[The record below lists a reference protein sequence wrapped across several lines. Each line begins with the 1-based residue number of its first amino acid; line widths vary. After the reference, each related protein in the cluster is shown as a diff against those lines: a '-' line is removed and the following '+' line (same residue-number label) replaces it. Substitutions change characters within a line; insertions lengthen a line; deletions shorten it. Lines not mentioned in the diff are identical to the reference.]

1 MVHIKAKTLSQ
12 KVYEV
17 DINSGSSVLELKNEL
32 SKVMEN
38 KIIDNEYK
46 IILLGKVLNDDEII
60 NDEHESKLF
69 IVMTTK
75 KKVEE
80 KPVLPK
86 NLPQQ
91 LPQQLPQIQQI
102 QQIQQLP
109 QIQQLQ
115 EQLQQL
121 PQENQDIL
129 NNLVNNLMNQIQG
142 NPELLNN
149 VMHQLNF
156 PIDDDSEN
164 EDNDNEE
171 EDNDNVNDNYNY
183 NEEEMPDDNAN
194 EGEVPD
200 NANEGEVPDNQQFN
214 AAMIGEFSNNE
225 VAEVN
230 EIVSMG
236 FDYVEVFQM
245 YIATGKN
252 KEATLNILLE

>member
-102 QQIQQLP
+102 QQLP

-183 NEEEMPDDNAN
+183 NYNYNEEEMPD
-194 EGEVPD
+194 D